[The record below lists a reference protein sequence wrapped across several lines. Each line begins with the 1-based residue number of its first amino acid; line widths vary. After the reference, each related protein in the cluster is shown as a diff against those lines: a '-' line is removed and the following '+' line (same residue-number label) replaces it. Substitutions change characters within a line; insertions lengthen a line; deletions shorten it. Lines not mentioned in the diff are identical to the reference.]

1 MNWIKSLWD
10 KLVNSTSTSPTIV
23 LAEEVE
29 EEPTE
34 EKHESAEELMKQ
46 ILLEA
51 RVSEATIESLDILNL
66 FKEWY
71 EGAPDEEE
79 IRASIQ
85 DFKEAMGGAINA
97 KLNKVK

>member
-10 KLVNSTSTSPTIV
+10 KLVIKTSASPTIV
-23 LAEEVE
+23 LVE

-34 EKHESAEELMKQ
+34 EKQESVEELLKQ

-97 KLNKVK
+97 KLNKIK

>member
-10 KLVNSTSTSPTIV
+10 KLVIKTSASPTIV
-23 LAEEVE
+23 LVE

-34 EKHESAEELMKQ
+34 EKHESVEELMKQ